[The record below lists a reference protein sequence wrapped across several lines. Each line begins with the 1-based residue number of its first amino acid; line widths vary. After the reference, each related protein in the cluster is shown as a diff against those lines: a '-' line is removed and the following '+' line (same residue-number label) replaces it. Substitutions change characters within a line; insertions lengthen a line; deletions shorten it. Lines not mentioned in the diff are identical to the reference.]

1 MPTETRDI
9 LELMRAHTLRDEREM
24 KGLSSEDREIVLR
37 DLLWLAADEIERLR
51 GRTPKKASSRIQT
64 KPLQE

>member
-51 GRTPKKASSRIQT
+51 GRTAKKGEQQNSN
-64 KPLQE
+64 

>member
-9 LELMRAHTLRDEREM
+9 LELMRAHTLRDERER

-37 DLLWLAADEIERLR
+37 DLLWLSADEIERLR
-51 GRTPKKASSRIQT
+51 GRTAKKGEQQNSN
-64 KPLQE
+64 

>member
-9 LELMRAHTLRDEREM
+9 LELLRAHTLRDEQEM
-24 KGLSSEDREIVLR
+24 SCLSPEDREIVLR

-51 GRTPKKASSRIQT
+51 GGMARNDEQQNSN
-64 KPLQE
+64 